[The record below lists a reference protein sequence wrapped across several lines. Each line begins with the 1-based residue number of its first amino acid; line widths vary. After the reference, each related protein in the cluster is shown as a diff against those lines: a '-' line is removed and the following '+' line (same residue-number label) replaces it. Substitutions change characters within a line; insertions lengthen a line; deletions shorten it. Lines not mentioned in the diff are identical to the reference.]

1 MNNSSSKNKIHIGIL
16 GAMPEEI
23 GCAIKELNEIE
34 KNEFGDLII
43 YSGKWKG
50 HTQIKIPIYL
60 SIAWSGWGKVSASR
74 AATRLINTTFK
85 GENIDLILFTGVAG
99 AVCSKLNQWDVILPN
114 ALMQHDMDA
123 TPIFEKYVIPAIN
136 KKYIEPKKEIH
147 NWIYQILKEG
157 KRSGN
162 SWPFKK
168 IKKGLIATGDKFI
181 SDKDSL
187 INLKRSIKGVLA
199 VEMEGAAVA
208 QVCYQ
213 ECIPWIII
221 RVISDGANDDASTNF
236 KEFVTNYEKYSW
248 NLVALILK
256 SISKDFTDF
265 FSN

>member
-23 GCAIKELNEIE
+23 GYAIKDLNEIK
-34 KNEFGDLII
+34 KNVYGDLVI
-43 YSGKWKG
+43 YSGKWQG
-50 HTQIKIPIYL
+50 HAQIKIPIYL

-74 AATRLINTTFK
+74 AATRLINTTFRGK
-85 GENIDLILFTGVAG
+85 DIDLILFTGVAG
-99 AVCSKLNQWDVILPN
+99 AISSNLNQWDVILPN
-114 ALMQHDMDA
+114 ALMQYDMDA
-123 TPIFEKYVIPAIN
+123 TPLFEKYVIPAIN
-136 KKYIEPKKEIH
+136 KKYIEPKKDIH

-157 KRSGN
+157 NTTEN

-187 INLKRSIKGVLA
+187 NNLKRSIQGVLA

-208 QVCYQ
+208 QVCHQ
-213 ECIPWIII
+213 ENIPWIII
-221 RVISDGANDDASTNF
+221 RVISDDADDDASTDFN
-236 KEFVTNYEKYSW
+236 EFVTNYEKYSW

-256 SISKDFTDF
+256 SISKNFTDF
-265 FSN
+265 F